1 MTKMLKKDE
10 NVSYCKFSDSFVYL
24 ETKTKKSLSYFVKKY
39 ASLQLIRVC
48 DCNIP
53 QANNV
58 SEFGKP
64 MVVSKRNGVSSKL
77 TLAEKLDST
86 YRYVLEN
93 KRTPENLEDDV
104 TAMINKTDFNKV
116 INVAKRKI
124 RAMEYDIELRP
135 WQKKVLSL
143 TSDQN
148 NRTIL
153 WVFDFQGNSGKTEL
167 SKFLKYKRNFQKIP
181 AGMLLF
187 ISNLF

>member
-1 MTKMLKKDE
+1 MLLTLFHTGAKMSSQVQSRRFICEFNFSPQSIASVTEMLKKDE
-10 NVSYCKFSDSFVYL
+10 NVLYCKFSDSFVYL

-48 DCNIP
+48 NCNIP

-124 RAMEYDIELRP
+124 RAMEYDLELRP
-135 WQKKVLSL
+135 WKKSP
-143 TSDQN
+143 
-148 NRTIL
+148 IPY
-153 WVFDFQGNSGKTEL
+153 FG
-167 SKFLKYKRNFQKIP
+167 SK
-181 AGMLLF
+181 
-187 ISNLF
+187 